1 MIRNDSRL
9 PLTRVFTLAVGPHP
23 IPTTN
28 MRNISCFA
36 HGLHAAVIN
45 YGAIPTKVRVG
56 QLLPHSHT
64 FLYIITSDR
73 TTQLRA
79 IHLHIDFY

>member
-9 PLTRVFTLAVGPHP
+9 PMTRVFTLAVGPHP

-45 YGAIPTKVRVG
+45 YGAIPSKVRVG
-56 QLLPHSHT
+56 QL
-64 FLYIITSDR
+64 FFTS
-73 TTQLRA
+73 
-79 IHLHIDFY
+79 